1 VPELLKIFD
10 PELKT
15 ETFYDYYPA
24 ENPRANL
31 ILIHGM
37 GAATTRWAAAAEY
50 FEAQGINVFCLSLKG
65 YGKTPTATP
74 GHIASFKDYYQDLR
88 ALLSQAK
95 KVSNMPTF
103 AMGESLGALIALGF
117 ERYAP
122 KLFEGIIV
130 LAPALQD
137 KLSISIFKKLKLV
150 SLLLINPKFPF
161 PMPWNPEMIT
171 RDAQAIQ
178 IIKADPFEQHHVAS
192 PKMLLENILT
202 RSAVMAQAKKFTTPV
217 LVLQGGHDAL
227 MDYRA
232 AEKFS
237 KNLGKFGT
245 YRFYPEMYHALSV
258 DHGKEKVFA
267 DSLQWI
273 DQTIAHHKI

>member
-1 VPELLKIFD
+1 VPELLKLFD

-15 ETFYDYYPA
+15 ETFYEHYPA
-24 ENPRANL
+24 VNPRANL
-31 ILIHGM
+31 LLIHGM
-37 GAATTRWAAAAEY
+37 GAATTRWAATAQY
-50 FEAQGINVFCLSLKG
+50 FCAQGINVFCLSLKG
-65 YGKTPTATP
+65 YGKTPTETP
-74 GHIASFKDYYQDLR
+74 GHIASFKVYYQDLR

-95 KVSNMPTF
+95 KISNLPTF

-117 ERYAP
+117 ELYAP
-122 KLFEGIIV
+122 KLFEGLIV

-150 SLLLINPKFPF
+150 GLLLTNPKFAF

-171 RDAQAIQ
+171 RDAQAIAT
-178 IIKADPFEQHHVAS
+178 IKNDPFEQHHVAS

-202 RSAVMAQAKKFTTPV
+202 RTAVMTQVKKFTTPV

-232 AEKFS
+232 AEKFAKS
-237 KNLGKFGT
+237 LEKFGT
-245 YRFYPEMYHALSV
+245 YRFYPDMYHALSV
-258 DHGKEKVFA
+258 DHGKENVFS

-273 DQTIAHHKI
+273 DHIIVKNK